1 MRDRRQELINY
12 CCKSDEDRIVFVPLI
27 KEAIFLEKRL
37 EDLKKLPFIK
47 INPKNP
53 AQQKN
58 TPAQKQYKELLQ
70 QYTNVIKVL
79 TRATGQDEGD
89 EESPLRKWVRKQGTM
104 DSDQSGKG

>member
-27 KEAIFLEKRL
+27 EEAIFLEKRL

-47 INPKNP
+47 INPKN
-53 AQQKN
+53 
-58 TPAQKQYKELLQ
+58 PAQKQYKELLQ